1 VGQQD
6 HTKGAVTVAK
16 EPSLDNLWLAQ
27 TLYDIGAV
35 QFGEFTVSQSA
46 AKSPIFINPKK
57 LISNP
62 MALRVAAKLIDQ
74 EVQLAQSLRKPR
86 IHPFE
91 LVAGIP
97 VGGLLLAIAY
107 SLEASMPCIYPRMSQ
122 QGTGA
127 RGIEGEYSKGM
138 RALLIDDLITTG
150 GSTIATARFLA
161 ENDIVVKDVIVLID
175 REQGATEQLRHYG
188 YNLISILKLEVMLNH
203 YHAQGLISQER
214 YEECMHYVH
223 THQAP
228 PKPPMDIADLPPAP
242 EPEDL
247 N

>member
-1 VGQQD
+1 
-6 HTKGAVTVAK
+6 VAK

-86 IHPFE
+86 IQPFE

-97 VGGLLLAIAY
+97 VGGLLLAVAY
-107 SLEASMPCIYPRMSQ
+107 SLESSMPCIYPRLSQ

-127 RGIEGEYSKGM
+127 RGIEGEFQKGN

-150 GSTIATARFLA
+150 GSTIQTARFLA
-161 ENDIVVKDVIVLID
+161 EHDVVVKDVIVLID
-175 REQGATEQLRHYG
+175 RDQGATEQLKHFG

-203 YHAQGLISQER
+203 YHAQNLMSQEMFER
-214 YEECMHYVH
+214 CIQYVH

-228 PKPPMDIADLPPAP
+228 TKPPMDIADLPPIPDA
-242 EPEDL
+242 EDM